1 MALATLPASREKTGV
16 DLQLKDKRALVT
28 GSTSGIGAEIARMLA
43 HEGVKVVVHG
53 RDRARA
59 QAVVADIEAKGDRA
73 DMALGDL
80 MTADGIEAVVKTT
93 KHALGGIDILVNNAG
108 GSNSR
113 SASGWFETPV
123 DEWTESYRQN
133 ALPAVRLAQ
142 AFVPAMRDRGWGR
155 VIQIS
160 SRNAISAYAQFGPY
174 GAAKAALNN
183 LTLSLSKAL
192 AGTGVTSNG
201 IMPGLIYTPLVDPWF
216 EALAMQLGS
225 EDPKVGQDFA
235 LKNVLQQT
243 VSRLGQPRDI
253 AAAVCFIASPLSDF
267 MTGTTFR
274 IDGGATP
281 TV

>member
-1 MALATLPASREKTGV
+1 MAP
-16 DLQLKDKRALVT
+16 D
-28 GSTSGIGAEIARMLA
+28 GAEAVIKEA
-43 HEGVKVVVHG
+43 E
-53 RDRARA
+53 
-59 QAVVADIEAKGDRA
+59 QAFD
-73 DMALGDL
+73 
-80 MTADGIEAVVKTT
+80 
-93 KHALGGIDILVNNAG
+93 GIDILVNNAG
-108 GSNSR
+108 GSNAAK
-113 SASGWFETPV
+113 ASGWFETPIE
-123 DEWTESYRQN
+123 DWAGSYRRN
-133 ALPAVRLAQ
+133 TLPAVRLAQ
-142 AFVPAMRDRGWGR
+142 AFVPGMRERKWGR

-216 EALAMQLGS
+216 KTLARQLGS
-225 EDPKVGQDFA
+225 EDLEVGKDFA

-243 VSRLGQPRDI
+243 VTRLGQPKDI

>member
-1 MALATLPASREKTGV
+1 MDLKLA
-16 DLQLKDKRALVT
+16 DKRALVT
-28 GSTSGIGAEIARMLA
+28 GSSSGIGAEIARALA
-43 HEGVKVVVHG
+43 LEGVKVVVHG

-59 QAVVADIEAKGDRA
+59 QAVVTEIEAKGGRA
-73 DMALGDL
+73 VVALGDL
-80 MTADGIEAVVKTT
+80 MIAHGVEAVIRATEQAV
-93 KHALGGIDILVNNAG
+93 GSIDILVNNAG
-108 GSNSR
+108 GST
-113 SASGWFETPV
+113 SATAADWFETPA
-123 DEWTESYRQN
+123 DEWTQSYRQN
-133 ALPAVRLAQ
+133 TLPALQLAQ
-142 AFVPAMRDRGWGR
+142 AFVPAMRERGWGR

-160 SRNAISAYAQFGPY
+160 SRNAISPYAQFGPY

-201 IMPGLIYTPLVDPWF
+201 IMPGLIYTPMADPWF
-216 EALAMQLGS
+216 RNLAKQLGS
-225 EDPKVGQDFA
+225 DDPQVGQDFA

-243 VSRLGQPRDI
+243 VVRVGQPRDV
-253 AAAVCFIASPLSDF
+253 AVAVCFIASPLSDF

>member
-1 MALATLPASREKTGV
+1 M

-43 HEGVKVVVHG
+43 HEGVRVIVHG

-59 QAVVADIEAKGDRA
+59 QAVVTEIEAKGDRA
-73 DMALGDL
+73 DVALGDL
-80 MTADGIEAVVKTT
+80 MAADGIETVIETT
-93 KHALGGIDILVNNAG
+93 NRALGGLDILVNNAG

-113 SASGWFETPV
+113 NAAGWVEPPL
-123 DEWTESYRQN
+123 DEWIESYRQN

-142 AFVPAMRDRGWGR
+142 AFVPAMRDSGWGR

-201 IMPGLIYTPLVDPWF
+201 IMPGLIYTPLVEPWF
-216 EALAMQLGS
+216 KALAMQLGS
-225 EDPKVGQDFA
+225 DDPKVGQDFA
-235 LKNVLQQT
+235 LKSVLQQT

>member
-1 MALATLPASREKTGV
+1 M
-16 DLQLKDKRALVT
+16 DLQLADKRALVT

-43 HEGVKVVVHG
+43 LEGVEVVVHG
-53 RDRARA
+53 RDRDRA
-59 QAVVADIEAKGDRA
+59 QRVVTEIEAKGGQA
-73 DMALGDL
+73 AVALGDL
-80 MTADGIEAVVKTT
+80 MTADGVEALIKATEQAVGHV
-93 KHALGGIDILVNNAG
+93 DILVNNAG
-108 GSNSR
+108 GSNSAT
-113 SASGWFETPV
+113 ASGWFETSAQ
-123 DEWTESYRQN
+123 EWADSYRQN

-142 AFVPAMRDRGWGR
+142 AFVPIMRQRGWGR

-174 GAAKAALNN
+174 GAAKAAVNN

-192 AGTGVTSNG
+192 AGSGVTSNG

-216 EALAMQLGS
+216 KALAKQLGS
-225 EDPKVGQDFA
+225 DDPQVGQDFA

-243 VSRLGQPRDI
+243 VARIGQPRDI

>member
-1 MALATLPASREKTGV
+1 M
-16 DLQLKDKRALVT
+16 DLQLAEKRALVT
-28 GSTSGIGAEIARMLA
+28 GSSSGIGAEIARMLA
-43 HEGVKVVVHG
+43 AEGAKVVVHG
-53 RDRARA
+53 RDRGRA
-59 QAVVADIEAKGDRA
+59 EGVVADIVGNGGGATV
-73 DMALGDL
+73 ALGDL
-80 MTADGIEAVVKTT
+80 MTPDGMDAVIKTA
-93 KHALGGIDILVNNAG
+93 KQAFGGIDVLVNNAG
-108 GSNSR
+108 GSN
-113 SASGWFETPV
+113 ATTAPGWFETTG

-133 ALPAVRLAQ
+133 TLPAVRLAQ
-142 AFVPAMRDRGWGR
+142 AFIPGMRDRKWGR

-192 AGTGVTSNG
+192 AGSGVTSNG
-201 IMPGLIYTPLVDPWF
+201 IMPGLVYTPLADPWF
-216 EALAMQLGS
+216 KALAKQQGS

-235 LKNVLQQT
+235 LKHVLQQS
-243 VSRLGQPRDI
+243 VARIGQPRDI